1 MKPKIVKKPAI
12 KLAGFLL
19 KTTELSSISL
29 SRFSFKELSSYF
41 WHDCITNGSLQKLN
55 NEPFI
60 KNNNQYGICIP
71 VKPGNPEFE
80 YVIGIEVKDGANI
93 PEEYHVCTIPETV
106 YAVFRTKPTDQTNF
120 SNVIERTWIKII
132 MNWLPAAGYEYID
145 SKADFCFY
153 DARYNN
159 KKSSVCEIYLPV
171 IKKQFEKSSE
181 LSETDTKKCKN
192 CLRRIPIHYCRCPY
206 CRRDDFQF
214 DNN

>member
-1 MKPKIVKKPAI
+1 MKAKIVKKPAI

-19 KTTELSSISL
+19 KTKELSSISI
-29 SRFSFKELSSYF
+29 SRSSVKDLTSYF

-55 NEPFI
+55 NESFI

-71 VKPGNPEFE
+71 VEQGDHEFE
-80 YVIGIEVKDGANI
+80 YVIGIEVKNGIDI
-93 PEEYHVCTIPETV
+93 PKEYHVCTIPEAM
-106 YAVFRTKPTDQTNF
+106 YASFKTKPVDKTDF
-120 SNVIERTWIKII
+120 SNVIERTWVRII
-132 MNWLPAAGYEYID
+132 MDWLPASEYEYIN

-171 IKKQFEKSSE
+171 IKKQFKKSSE
-181 LSETDTKKCKN
+181 DNEAETKKCKN
-192 CLRRIPIHYCRCPY
+192 CLRRIPVDYNRCPY
-206 CRRDDFQF
+206 CRRDNFLF